1 MKSSLIQQQDTAV
14 CAIFASTNFLRVSM
28 LCVAIGCALAITP
41 ASAQSSSALTAVY
54 GRGVHAYFAGN
65 TSAAEQ
71 FFTEVIQAGSTD
83 PRPYYF
89 RGVLRL
95 RQGRQFEAENDM
107 RIGAAYEARNPGVQH
122 SIGRALQ
129 RVQGPSRRTLE
140 KFRRQARLDR
150 VQQGRQRTQL
160 RYEQL
165 ERRAPQVLRDGTQLP
180 LNQPVQPPRT
190 VMPGSGAKPAE
201 SGTQPAPG
209 SGTVGSGTQGAGA
222 KVDPAQPGETG
233 SATKADEDDLFG
245 TPAPV
250 TPADDPFGGTPES
263 AAPTPAP
270 ADDPFGDLPSP
281 AAEEADPFGESSE
294 EMPAEESP
302 APADDDLFGE
312 SAPAESNEADP
323 FGESADEEMEAEE
336 SADPAPAEDDP
347 FGESS
352 DAAEETPAEDTAD
365 DPFGES
371 SSTDEAPADDPFG
384 ESSSDMADEDDPFGE
399 SSDSA
404 DDAPA
409 DESDPFGESMEDEED
424 SAPADD
430 SSESSDEDVD
440 EDDPF
445 GPFGGRASAGQGDA
459 FAQPGI
465 TPSASAGPG
474 GELFFALGQWLGSRG
489 NAVSQTMAGQSAVA
503 QADFELGPSDA
514 DSAEPATAEM
524 AFEED
529 PFGAPSDADESAPA
543 DDDPAANDPFGDDP
557 FADDPFGE

>member
-1 MKSSLIQQQDTAV
+1 MKSYLIQQQDTAV
-14 CAIFASTNFLRVSM
+14 CAIFASTSFLRVSM
-28 LCVAIGCALAITP
+28 LCVAIGFALAATP
-41 ASAQSSSALTAVY
+41 ASAQSSTALTAVY

-71 FFTEVIQAGSTD
+71 YFTEVIQAGSTD

-107 RIGAAYEARNPGVQH
+107 RIGAAYEARNPGVQN

-165 ERRAPQVLRDGTQLP
+165 ERRAPQVLREGTQLP

-190 VMPGSGAKPAE
+190 VMPGSGAKPA
-201 SGTQPAPG
+201 G
-209 SGTVGSGTQGAGA
+209 SGTVGSGTQGSGTQGSGA
-222 KVDPAQPGETG
+222 KVEAAQPGNIG
-233 SATKADEDDLFG
+233 SATKADDDDLFG

-294 EMPAEESP
+294 EMPAEEVTT
-302 APADDDLFGE
+302 PADDDLFGE
-312 SAPAESNEADP
+312 SEPAESSEADP
-323 FGESADEEMEAEE
+323 FGESSSDDEMEAVE
-336 SADPAPAEDDP
+336 SADSAPAEDDP
-347 FGESS
+347 FGEST
-352 DAAEETPAEDTAD
+352 DAAEEAPAEDAAE

-371 SSTDEAPADDPFG
+371 SSSDDAPADDPFG

-399 SSDSA
+399 STDSA

-409 DESDPFGESMEDEED
+409 DESDPFGESAEAEDD

-430 SSESSDEDVD
+430 SSESSDEAVD
-440 EDDPF
+440 EAPADDSDPF
-445 GPFGGRASAGQGDA
+445 GPFGGRAPAGQDDA
-459 FAQPGI
+459 FAQPSL
-465 TPSASAGPG
+465 TPAANAGPG

-489 NAVSQTMAGQSAVA
+489 NAVSQTMAGRSAVA

-514 DSAEPATAEM
+514 GSAKPATAEM
-524 AFEED
+524 ALEED
-529 PFGAPSDADESAPA
+529 PFGAPSSADESAPA
-543 DDDPAANDPFGDDP
+543 ADDPFGDDP
-557 FADDPFGE
+557 FGDDPFGE